1 MAGTTTIITITFRDM
16 DPYEFSYGLEH
27 LARFYKLPIPDS
39 EECNDIL
46 NYYDKD

>member
-1 MAGTTTIITITFRDM
+1 M

-39 EECNDIL
+39 EECADIL
-46 NYYDKD
+46 RYYDKDEDQTIS